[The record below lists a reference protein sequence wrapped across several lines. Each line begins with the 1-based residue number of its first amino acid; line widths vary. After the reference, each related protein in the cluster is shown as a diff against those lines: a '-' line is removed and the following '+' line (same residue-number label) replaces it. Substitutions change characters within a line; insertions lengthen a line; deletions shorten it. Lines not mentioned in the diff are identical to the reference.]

1 VSAPREGI
9 IGRRVGRRA
18 GTSRLVRLVQ
28 HQPLRAL
35 FPGDPDRLEA
45 VLVNTG
51 GGIVAG
57 DRLRVEVAVDA
68 GARLTVTTQAAEKVY
83 RSTGPE
89 VTVATGLAVGPG
101 ARLDW
106 LPQETILFEHGRL
119 RRELTLDLAADA
131 TFIGVEMLVFG
142 RRARGEAFR
151 WGCLHD
157 AWDVRIDG
165 RLVWADRLR
174 VVPDATLD
182 PFASPFA
189 LAGAAALATLVVRP
203 PRLDLA
209 AARAAIDGID
219 ATLTVVGGLLLA
231 RLLHVDAHALRRR
244 VVLLVTALRRALFAC
259 DEPMPRVWAI

>member
-1 VSAPREGI
+1 VRI
-9 IGRRVGRRA
+9 VTKRRDGQAVLD
-18 GTSRLVRLVQ
+18 RLHMSGSLK
-28 HQPLRAL
+28 AL
-35 FPGDPDRLEA
+35 FPRGPAPQAILINVA
-45 VLVNTG
+45 GGLTG
-51 GGIVAG
+51 GDRMEIAATAG
-57 DRLRVEVAVDA
+57 QGSRLALTTQSAERVYRAAGGSARVRTHLRVAS
-68 GARLTVTTQAAEKVY
+68 GAA
-83 RSTGPE
+83 
-89 VTVATGLAVGPG
+89 
-101 ARLDW
+101 LDW